1 MKRQANITDE
11 NLHSEDLEEIIARP
25 PSSLLKWGI
34 SFIMITILMILGM
47 SLFIRY
53 PEIVSVQMKF
63 NTSNSPKAL
72 VSRIEGNL
80 AKILV
85 KEGRWIKENTDVAY
99 LDCVADHDQ
108 VMMILSQLKNVRTSQ
123 TKSFDLANIVSP
135 TELNLGELQSSYQ
148 NFYLS
153 YLNFKEVSKEGIFN
167 KRINV
172 AENEVK
178 YINDQNY
185 RIKEIYQLQKREL
198 EMAEREYAKYKLL
211 ADKKVIS
218 QIELEGKELLLLA
231 KRQAIP
237 QTENM
242 IISNQTNRL
251 LKSSQVIELNNEK
264 LDEEKKFFQA
274 LNTFISDAEDWRKQY
289 VITSTIAGYLV
300 YGDFLQN
307 NQLVKAGEKLFFVNS
322 KKDDYYGE
330 VMIPQSHS
338 SKVKPG
344 QQVLIKVKGFPY
356 QEYGYLDGRVVYL
369 SDIPLKDSVFISKVT
384 LKRTTADSVIKL
396 KPGMLAD
403 AEIVTEDQSIFKRL
417 WFSLTK
423 NLKF

>member
-1 MKRQANITDE
+1 MKQKTNVTEE
-11 NLHSEDLEEIIARP
+11 NVHSEDLEEIIAKP

-34 SFIMITILMILGM
+34 SFIMITILMVLGL
-47 SLFIRY
+47 SFFIRY
-53 PEIVSVQMKF
+53 PEIVSVPMKF

-72 VSRIEGNL
+72 VSRIEGSL

-85 KEGRWIKENTDVAY
+85 KEGVWIKENTDVAY
-99 LDCVADHDQ
+99 LDCVADHHQ
-108 VMMILSQLKNVRTSQ
+108 VMMILSRLKNVRTSQ
-123 TKSFDLANIVSP
+123 TISLDLQNIVSP
-135 TELNLGELQSSYQ
+135 TELKLGELQNSYQ
-148 NFYLS
+148 NFYLA

-178 YINDQNY
+178 HINDQNL
-185 RIKEIYQLQKREL
+185 RIEEIYKLQKREL
-198 EMAEREYAKYKLL
+198 EMAEKEYAKYKLL

-218 QIELEGKELLLLA
+218 QIELEAKELLLLA

-242 IISNQTNRL
+242 MISNQTNRL
-251 LKSSQVIELNNEK
+251 IKSNHVIELNSEK

-289 VITSTIAGYLV
+289 VLTSNIAGYLI
-300 YGDFLQN
+300 YGDFLQD

-330 VMIPQSHS
+330 VMIPQTHS
-338 SKVKPG
+338 SKVKTG
-344 QQVLIKVKGFPY
+344 QKVFIKVRGFPY
-356 QEYGYLDGRVVYL
+356 QEYGYLNGQVAYL
-369 SDIPLKDSVFISKVT
+369 SEIPLKDSIFISKVT
-384 LKRTTADSVIKL
+384 LKRSADDSNIKL
-396 KPGMLAD
+396 KPGMFAD